1 MKPLGC
7 TNKLTNSPL
16 PAKRNTCIRGCQGPG
31 HFHIQGFSKFS
42 KIILIQQVDL
52 QKKHMRSTL
61 WPKEQITLSCNTHC
75 KFLRPEVSALSTRL
89 SSAPIYISILMKRRW
104 HVKLKYEYWSAKI
117 VCLPQDRHMPKKQTP
132 LILAKDN
139 KPMNSHLKKQ
149 TNNLPPYLVL
159 HSEI

>member
-1 MKPLGC
+1 MQHPL
-7 TNKLTNSPL
+7 
-16 PAKRNTCIRGCQGPG
+16 Q
-31 HFHIQGFSKFS
+31 
-42 KIILIQQVDL
+42 
-52 QKKHMRSTL
+52 
-61 WPKEQITLSCNTHC
+61 
-75 KFLRPEVSALSTRL
+75 FLRPEVSALSTRL
-89 SSAPIYISILMKRRW
+89 SSAPIYVSILMKRRW

-132 LILAKDN
+132 LIFAKDN